1 MSIWILFGLVF
12 LFAVLQVP
20 IAMAMIA
27 GAIGWMLMDGNLPLS
42 IVAQRMAPSLDSFPL
57 LAVPLFVLAGN
68 LLNRAGIAE
77 RIFDFA
83 GNLVGHIRGGLAH
96 VNIVASLIFSGMS
109 GVAQADAAGLGTV
122 EIKAMKQAGFSGE
135 FSAAVTAVSAI
146 IGPIIPPSVIMV
158 IYAVLAGVPVA
169 DLFLA
174 GVMPGLILTAAL
186 SLTVY
191 AVASRRGDSMPRSE
205 RPPFSAV
212 LRSFWRALPGLAA
225 PSILIGGLLGGFATP
240 TELGAIV
247 VIYAVGLG
255 LAYRELSFAAL
266 RGCFADTVVTTG
278 VLLFII
284 AAAAPF
290 AWLIAVLNLPQH
302 LAGGLMGLS
311 SEAVVILI
319 VLNIGLLIAGLF
331 IETTAI
337 LIVAVPALM
346 PIVLQIGLDPV
357 QFGVMIVFNL
367 MIGTVT
373 PPFGIILFIMM
384 DIAKVRLVPLLREVF
399 PFYVPLFGMLALI
412 TFWPKFTLW
421 LPEMVRAFLAGG

>member
-1 MSIWILFGLVF
+1 MSLWFLFGTVF
-12 LFAVLQVP
+12 LLAVLQVP
-20 IAMAMIA
+20 VSISMIA
-27 GAIGWMLMDGNLPLS
+27 GALLWMVLDGGLPIS

-68 LLNRAGIAE
+68 LLNRSGIAE

-96 VNIVASLIFSGMS
+96 VNILASLIFSGMS

-122 EIKAMKQAGFSGE
+122 EIKAMKKAGFSAE

-158 IYAVLAGVPVA
+158 IYAVLAGVSVA

-174 GVMPGLILTAAL
+174 GVVPGLVLTLAL
-186 SLTVY
+186 SLTTYVI
-191 AVASRRGDSMPRSE
+191 ALRRGNAMPRSP
-205 RPPFSAV
+205 RAPLGQLST
-212 LRSFWRALPGLAA
+212 SFWRALPGLLA
-225 PSILIGGLLGGFATP
+225 PTILICGLLLGIATP
-240 TELGAIV
+240 TELGAIIV
-247 VIYAVGLG
+247 LYAVMLG
-255 LAYRELSFAAL
+255 LAYRELKLVDMFRCL
-266 RGCFADTVVTTG
+266 VDTLVTSG

-290 AWLIAVLNLPQH
+290 AWLIAVLNVPQQ
-302 LAGGLMGLS
+302 LAGGIASLTTDGVMTLL
-311 SEAVVILI
+311 LI
-319 VLNIGLLIAGLF
+319 NFGLLVAGLF

-337 LIVAVPALM
+337 LIVAVPALL
-346 PIVLQIGLDPV
+346 PIVTQIGLDPV

-367 MIGTVT
+367 MIGTLT

-384 DIAKVRLVPLLREVF
+384 SIAKVRLMPLLREVS
-399 PFYVPLFGMLALI
+399 PFYVSLFAMLAAI
-412 TFWPKFTLW
+412 TFVPDLTLW
-421 LPEMVRAFLAGG
+421 LPELVRGMMGGN